1 MSGTGSLG
9 QEPKYLLPF
18 GRAGQVDEAT
28 NGERLSHKGA
38 ATSILLPATAL
49 PFFPFLRS
57 LFLSPSLPPSLLL
70 LRKRPRSRSRRFSR
84 LAFRL
89 LHRSCYLTCN
99 PFRLTLCLAVT
110 DADAAPSAAAGPPA
124 RKQSDRWPPAS
135 NSVSWK
141 FS

>member
-1 MSGTGSLG
+1 MLGMSGTGSSG

-18 GRAGQVDEAT
+18 GRAGQVDEMT

-49 PFFPFLRS
+49 PFFPYLRS
-57 LFLSPSLPPSLLL
+57 LFLPSSLPSLC
-70 LRKRPRSRSRRFSR
+70 KRPRSRSRRFSR
-84 LAFRL
+84 LAFYL
-89 LHRSCYLTCN
+89 LHQSCYLTCN
-99 PFRLTLCLAVT
+99 PLRFTPCLAVT

-124 RKQSDRWPPAS
+124 RKQSDRWLPVS
-135 NSVSWK
+135 NSVSWE